1 MKMIIAI
8 VRPVVIDKLVTA
20 LDSIEN
26 FPGITVSDVEG
37 LAQRLKSVHYDSLH
51 PLKPYKQIKI
61 AAEGELLDEII
72 STIRQIAH
80 TGKKGDGIIWTMP
93 IESSVLI

>member
-8 VRPVVIDKLVTA
+8 VRPVVLDRLVA
-20 LDSIEN
+20 SLEEIEG
-26 FPGITVSDVEG
+26 FPGITVSDAEG
-37 LAQRLKSVHYDSLH
+37 LAQRLKSVHYDALH
-51 PLKPYKQIKI
+51 PLKPYKKIEI
-61 AAEGELLDEII
+61 AADGAMLEDIVAV
-72 STIRQIAH
+72 IRRVAH